1 MKDFYVS
8 EENEDTVECFGRFDI
23 QARICRKHCALRLRC
38 AVEQSQQMRIEQLE
52 DLMNSYE
59 LTTNIQ

>member
-1 MKDFYVS
+1 MSDEY
-8 EENEDTVECFGRFDI
+8 EDTVECYGRFDI
-23 QARICRKHCALRLRC
+23 QARICRKYCALRLRC

-59 LTTNIQ
+59 ATTNIQ

>member
-1 MKDFYVS
+1 M
-8 EENEDTVECFGRFDI
+8 EDEYEDIVECFGRFDI
-23 QARICRKHCALRLRC
+23 QARICRKFCALRLRC

-59 LTTNIQ
+59 ATTSIQ